1 MNASFVILAELLLND
16 TWTEYDGH
24 LYKYFTDG
32 TASARDAR
40 AYCAAEGAMLVS
52 INAPAEM
59 TYIEKQVLGDRPLSV
74 YIGGTDELKGMVH
87 IPLTLMVDLVKCAEV
102 V

>member
-1 MNASFVILAELLLND
+1 MQLNSFALILAELLIND
-16 TWTEYDGH
+16 TWTEYDEH

-59 TYIEKQVLGDRPLSV
+59 TYIEEQVLVNRKLSA
-74 YIGGTDELKGMVH
+74 YIGGTDEEDGTTRVLAVNFTRV
-87 IPLTLMVDLVKCAEV
+87 IS
-102 V
+102 

>member
-1 MNASFVILAELLLND
+1 MQSNPFALTLAELLIND

-59 TYIEKQVLGDRPLSV
+59 TCVG
-74 YIGGTDELKGMVH
+74 
-87 IPLTLMVDLVKCAEV
+87 
-102 V
+102 